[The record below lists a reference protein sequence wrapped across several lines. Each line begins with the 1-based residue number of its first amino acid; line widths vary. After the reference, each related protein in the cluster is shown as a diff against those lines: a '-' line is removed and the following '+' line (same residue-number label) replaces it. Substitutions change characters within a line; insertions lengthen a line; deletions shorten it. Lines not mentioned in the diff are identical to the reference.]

1 MCWVYDY
8 KFGPNWGWPSAV
20 LSQYF
25 NLGLI
30 KILQSQWLQYAA
42 SVDWVRWDKCHAW
55 QSQLVFWLSCWKF
68 WNMSLTQLYIPMCSK
83 TQDGSTS
90 KINCQIWFSVV
101 PYPSFVPSK
110 CSYAVTVYVL
120 NLGFL
125 CILQ

>member
-1 MCWVYDY
+1 M
-8 KFGPNWGWPSAV
+8 
-20 LSQYF
+20 LSVWLQIWAKLRLTF
-25 NLGLI
+25 SCFISIFELGSDQNFT
-30 KILQSQWLQYAA
+30 KSVTMQYAA
-42 SVDWVRWDKCHAW
+42 SIDRVRWDKCHAW

-101 PYPSFVPSK
+101 PYPAFVPSI